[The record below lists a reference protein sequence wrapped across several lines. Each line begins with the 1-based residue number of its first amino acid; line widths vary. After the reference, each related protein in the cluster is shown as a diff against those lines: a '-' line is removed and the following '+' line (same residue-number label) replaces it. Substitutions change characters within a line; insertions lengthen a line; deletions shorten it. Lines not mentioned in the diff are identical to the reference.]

1 MYQAKKTILGDKQM
15 KTTKLTIKFFLIIAL
30 FTTSVMA
37 DGHIGGGG
45 LAGDGHIGGG
55 GKTCNPQIE
64 TCVVDCNPQIQ
75 TCAVD
80 DNRGLANEE
89 SILDIIK
96 NYLSTW
102 IG

>member
-15 KTTKLTIKFFLIIAL
+15 KTTKLTVKFFLIIAL
-30 FTTSVMA
+30 FTTSIMA

-45 LAGDGHIGGG
+45 LTDDGHIGGG
-55 GKTCNPQIE
+55 GKTCNPQIQ
-64 TCVVDCNPQIQ
+64 TCV
-75 TCAVD
+75 TD
-80 DNRGLANEE
+80 DDDDLKAED

>member
-1 MYQAKKTILGDKQM
+1 M
-15 KTTKLTIKFFLIIAL
+15 KNTKLAAKFFLIIAL
-30 FTTSVMA
+30 FTSSVMA

-45 LAGDGHIGGG
+45 LADDGHIGGG

-64 TCVVDCNPQIQ
+64 NCVI
-75 TCAVD
+75 D
-80 DNRGLANEE
+80 DDDDLRVED